1 MIDKGKKL
9 STRLMQLILQTLLA
23 FTAAADGRKA
33 PKEDHFY
40 VIGGGWISV

>member
-23 FTAAADGRKA
+23 FTAADGRKA